1 MQLISVRTIK
11 NLYGPTRA
19 RSSRMQALN
28 QIRFRLAD
36 AQIGTCTVSDGNHR
50 IRFHD
55 PNLGAGVI
63 SEFQF
68 NPDQKTLYYDDD
80 VGGGSGARAVVKGPI
95 DITFTL
101 GSTWLDAPSYT
112 VYRGTDSIVTLYVQT
127 SSELAYSRIDL
138 KEGETVVY
146 LRNCP

>member
-36 AQIGTCTVSDGNHR
+36 GQIGTCVVSDGNHR

-55 PNLGAGVI
+55 PNLGAGVT
-63 SEFQF
+63 SEFSF
-68 NPDQKTLYYDDD
+68 NPEEKTLYYDNNI
-80 VGGGSGARAVVKGPI
+80 SSSPAARAAVKGPI

-101 GSTWLDAPSYT
+101 GSRWLDPPSYT
-112 VYRGTDSIVTLYVQT
+112 VYLGTDSVVTLFVQT
-127 SSELAYSRIDL
+127 SSELAYSRVDL

-146 LRNCP
+146 LRNYP